1 MNPAVTD
8 SKLQPLGKLGETE
21 DWPNWYRRIKNRLNL
36 HGYASILER
45 QKDEPTRTEAETDTA
60 FATRIDNWQD
70 KRSGGYA
77 LIDDFCNYR
86 ASTILEEAKKASKSL
101 VDGLAALESEFKGS
115 GSGRY
120 EELCIQFNDIT
131 LASCSSVAEYGSK
144 FQQILDGMKAVH
156 TTVELPEPFT
166 VQKFLYGLGDA
177 FSTFK
182 TTFNLQFTIVPIAG
196 NTPSEAEQ
204 PAVSLRRTI
213 KAAEEHESRSIIDD
227 SSKAFYNG
235 RTSNRTTAINRFTEC
250 IHCHR
255 RHPGPVCWE
264 LDDTNATQAW
274 KAARNRRQGQSQPS
288 SKRKRSA
295 SVNDSGVTTMGKD
308 IGSASHPAFIMLQ
321 SQALDETDIPRHQ
334 SDSLFYINNP
344 AGEFMAVHRGLNLW
358 NHWILDSG
366 ASGHLIGRKDVF
378 VHGTYTPITGV
389 ESNGIGG
396 AKVVPIGRGT
406 IRIECRT
413 SQGKRMLEI
422 PGVQYSP
429 NAGVNLL
436 SLTEMWPFID
446 SISKS
451 PTGMLFEQGRHQFSA
466 TIITGLMMLDIT
478 S

>member
-1 MNPAVTD
+1 
-8 SKLQPLGKLGETE
+8 
-21 DWPNWYRRIKNRLNL
+21 
-36 HGYASILER
+36 
-45 QKDEPTRTEAETDTA
+45 
-60 FATRIDNWQD
+60 
-70 KRSGGYA
+70 
-77 LIDDFCNYR
+77 
-86 ASTILEEAKKASKSL
+86 
-101 VDGLAALESEFKGS
+101 LESEFKGS
-115 GSGRY
+115 GSGHY

-196 NTPSEAEQ
+196 STPSEAEQ

-227 SSKAFYNG
+227 SSKAFFNG
-235 RTSNRTTAINRFTEC
+235 RSSNRTTAINRFTEC

-264 LDDTNATQAW
+264 VDDTNATQAW

-288 SKRKRSA
+288 SKRKRSV

-334 SDSLFYINNP
+334 LDSLFYINNP

-389 ESNGIGG
+389 ESNGIEG
-396 AKVVPIGRGT
+396 AKVVPIGRGK

-436 SLTEMWPFID
+436 SLTEIWQSWEWCGAVGGWWWLVWLPVGLVERFYLLVGGGGRGV
-446 SISKS
+446 SIGNQPEIVPQPIGARVGRVNSVKALTSLPCCLARIHVYLSILPPLIPPHIS
-451 PTGMLFEQGRHQFSA
+451 PSHALKPCPSNGQ
-466 TIITGLMMLDIT
+466 
-478 S
+478 

>member
-1 MNPAVTD
+1 MNSTAVD
-8 SKLQPLGKLGETE
+8 NKLQPLGKLGETE

-45 QKDEPTRTEAETDTA
+45 QTGKPTQNEAETDTA
-60 FATRIDNWQD
+60 FSTRIDTWQD

-86 ASTILEEAKKASKSL
+86 ASTILEEAKTQGKSV
-101 VDGLAALESEFKGS
+101 VDALTVLEKEFKES

-120 EELCIQFNDIT
+120 EELCAQFNDIT
-131 LASCSSVAEYGSK
+131 LASCKNVAEYGSRL
-144 FQQILDGMKAVH
+144 QQILDGMKAIH
-156 TTVELPEPFT
+156 TTVELPEPFA
-166 VQKFLYGLGDA
+166 VQKFLHGLGDR

-196 NTPSEAEQ
+196 TTPLDAEQ

-213 KAAEEHESRSIIDD
+213 KAAEEHESRSISDD
-227 SSKAFYNG
+227 SKAFYNG
-235 RTSNRTTAINRFTEC
+235 RSFNRFTEYT
-250 IHCHR
+250 HCHR
-255 RHPGPVCWE
+255 RHPSPVCWE
-264 LDDTNATQAW
+264 LDDTNTTQVW
-274 KAARNRRQGQSQPS
+274 KDARNRRRGQVQPT
-288 SKRKRSA
+288 SKRKRSN
-295 SVNDSGVTTMGKD
+295 STYDSGVTTIGKD
-308 IGSASHPAFIMLQ
+308 KGPASHPAFIMLQ
-321 SQALDETDIPRHQ
+321 SQALDNTEAPQHQ
-334 SDSLFYINNP
+334 ADSLFYINNP
-344 AGEFMAVHRGLNLW
+344 VGEFMAVHRGLNLW

-378 VHGTYTPITGV
+378 VDGTYTSIAGV

-406 IRIECRT
+406 IRIECKT
-413 SQGKRMLEI
+413 SQGKRLLEI

-429 NAGVNLL
+429 NAGVNLI
-436 SLTEMWPFID
+436 SLTEIWPFID

-451 PTGMLFEQGRHQFSA
+451 PIGMLFNQGRHQFSA
-466 TIITGLMMLDIT
+466 TITSGLMMLDTT